1 MPPKKAP
8 AKKAP
13 AKKKIAKKAP
23 PKKKKATKAVVTRVP
38 PKAAPTNLTAAERRA
53 AERRVRTAG
62 CMSLA
67 DMFTGPSVDITEI
80 KLVERPCSTSWLDES
95 APGHHP
101 TKRELLSDPA
111 FFRHVFAEVNKLRV
125 AGKKTK
131 KQRAEEQAALPAFD
145 DFDRAAI
152 MTWGA
157 SSLPSGRLNPPGMN
171 VSLYI
176 RLAGVDL
183 SGNPADTCSWYCR
196 LNTDLTLMT
205 GVSSWKGYNAAGQP
219 PLWPASLP
227 VVDGDYRLADPA
239 NTARPLAGQ

>member
-1 MPPKKAP
+1 
-8 AKKAP
+8 
-13 AKKKIAKKAP
+13 
-23 PKKKKATKAVVTRVP
+23 
-38 PKAAPTNLTAAERRA
+38 
-53 AERRVRTAG
+53 
-62 CMSLA
+62 MSLA
-67 DMFTGPSVDITEI
+67 DMCTDPSVDITEVVLREQKGVNI
-80 KLVERPCSTSWLDES
+80 TAADGTPVPNAPSHFHTHDPDWLDES
-95 APGHHP
+95 APGHHA

-131 KQRAEEQAALPAFD
+131 KQRAEKQAELPAFD
-145 DFDRAAI
+145 DFDRADIIA
-152 MTWGA
+152 WGGCRDG
-157 SSLPSGRLNPPGMN
+157 SSSPGMI

-183 SGNPADTCSWYCR
+183 SGDPKDTCSWYCR
-196 LNTDLTLMT
+196 LNPDLTLMT